1 VQQAYGKGSF
11 KDVIRR
17 TTTITFDCYGTL
29 IDWSA
34 GLWRSFAAIFG
45 PVVTERKLEWFKAYV
60 RVEAEVESG
69 PYRSYREVLAVVTER
84 LAREFDLPLPVGQ
97 KGMLA
102 EMLPGWAPFP
112 DTKDALARLKQ
123 RFRLGVL
130 SNVDRDLF
138 AGTAKQLG
146 VAFDFVVTAED
157 VRSYKPAHGHFQRLI
172 DAHGGTSRALH
183 VAQSLYHDGAPAND
197 LGLAFVW
204 INRYKEQN
212 QTSVRPLAE
221 FPDLRSFA
229 DTACGD

>member
-1 VQQAYGKGSF
+1 MRSIN
-11 KDVIRR
+11 DVFHR
-17 TTTITFDCYGTL
+17 TKTITFDCYGTL

-34 GLWRSFAAIFG
+34 GLWRSFAEIFG
-45 PVVTERKLEWFKAYV
+45 AVVAERKQEWFDAYV
-60 RVEAEVESG
+60 RTEAEVESG
-69 PYRSYREVLAVVTER
+69 PYRSYREILAVVTER
-84 LAREFDLPLPVGQ
+84 LARQFDLPLPPGREA
-97 KGMLA
+97 KLA

-123 RFRLGVL
+123 RFRMGVL
-130 SNVDRDLF
+130 SNIDKDLF

-229 DTACGD
+229 DAACGD